1 MNQTGD
7 DSSDFNESDI
17 SIYSKENKEDDD
29 KYKNTLEKVIASHE
43 QDEYK
48 ELLLYN
54 ICLVK
59 SPLKKVQDQ
68 K

>member
-43 QDEYK
+43 KDEYK
-48 ELLLYN
+48 EL
-54 ICLVK
+54 
-59 SPLKKVQDQ
+59 
-68 K
+68 

>member
-1 MNQTGD
+1 MIRLILM
-7 DSSDFNESDI
+7 EVI
-17 SIYSKENKEDDD
+17 SVFIQKKIKEDDD